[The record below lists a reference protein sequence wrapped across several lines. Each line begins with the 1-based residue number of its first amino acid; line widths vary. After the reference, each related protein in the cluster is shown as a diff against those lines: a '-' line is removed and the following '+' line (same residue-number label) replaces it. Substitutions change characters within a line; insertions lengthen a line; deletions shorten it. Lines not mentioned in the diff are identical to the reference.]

1 MILIFISGLS
11 SKVKIKV
18 KSDVNP
24 QRLQL
29 RGGRKKKKTKEE
41 EEERR
46 ERRWTR
52 LYYSAS
58 RSPKYPREIE
68 KQHN

>member
-1 MILIFISGLS
+1 MILVFISGLS

-29 RGGRKKKKTKEE
+29 RGERGGKK
-41 EEERR
+41 R
-46 ERRWTR
+46 ESRGGLFCITR
-52 LYYSAS
+52 LY
-58 RSPKYPREIE
+58 SPSSIPE
-68 KQHN
+68 K